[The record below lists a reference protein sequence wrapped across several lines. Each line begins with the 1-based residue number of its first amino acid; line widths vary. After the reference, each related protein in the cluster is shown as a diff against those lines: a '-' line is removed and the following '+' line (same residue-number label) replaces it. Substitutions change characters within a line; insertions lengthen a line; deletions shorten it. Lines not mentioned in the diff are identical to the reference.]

1 MPEPHF
7 AIPHSSF
14 NFYAFF
20 LASAV
25 FAGEIYLYFKLKKV
39 PQLGRLLFS
48 LISMLFTMSS
58 ILIAVMVL
66 PSDLISSSLC
76 GAIGFLA
83 SALLFDKFY
92 NHPKV
97 YKFLDISQPRKTPK
111 LYFMKNCIITAP
123 LIYAIAKLGC
133 TYAGCCHGFAYNGP
147 FSLKYQTPEAQGEFF
162 PIQPLETLVFL
173 AIFFCARK
181 IKKPIPILAICIITK
196 FLLDFLRYTH
206 ETQFISPNQIAC
218 LGILILL
225 LAESIMQKRILL
237 HKQKN

>member
-39 PQLGRLLFS
+39 SQLGRLLFI

-83 SALLFDKFY
+83 SALLFDKLY

-97 YKFLDISQPRKTPK
+97 YKFLDISQPHKTPK
-111 LYFMKNCIITAP
+111 LYFIKNCIITAP

-133 TYAGCCHGFAYNGP
+133 TYAGCCHGFAYTGP
-147 FSLKYQTPEAQGEFF
+147 FSLKYHTPEAQGEFF
-162 PIQPLETLVFL
+162 PIQPLETLVFIG
-173 AIFFCARK
+173 IFFFATK
-181 IKKPIPILAICIITK
+181 YKKPIGIITICTATK

-206 ETQFISPNQIAC
+206 ETSFLSPNQIVC
-218 LGILILL
+218 LAILILTTTNY
-225 LAESIMQKRILL
+225 IYRKRILL